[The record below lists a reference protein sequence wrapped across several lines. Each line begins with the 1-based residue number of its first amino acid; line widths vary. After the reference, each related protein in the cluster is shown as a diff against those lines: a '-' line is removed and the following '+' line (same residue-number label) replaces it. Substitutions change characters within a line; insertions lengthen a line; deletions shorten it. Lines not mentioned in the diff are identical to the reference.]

1 MVGGVAWYLRLQ
13 FRVGH
18 RALITLS
25 WAQEY
30 RFGTGTALPS
40 IERGCRMI
48 DFYGKPE
55 VKEAYQIGFNDGLE
69 SVINTALELGYITQE
84 QADDLLSETV
94 SIN

>member
-1 MVGGVAWYLRLQ
+1 
-13 FRVGH
+13 
-18 RALITLS
+18 
-25 WAQEY
+25 
-30 RFGTGTALPS
+30 
-40 IERGCRMI
+40 MI